1 MVDCEKEEALNLV
14 ITQSIV
20 KSEVMLAFLLKQ
32 KEFEW
37 VLHQEV
43 HKGLEQI
50 HQILTVS
57 YRSSPEVY

>member
-1 MVDCEKEEALNLV
+1 MVDCEKEEALNL
-14 ITQSIV
+14 
-20 KSEVMLAFLLKQ
+20 Q